1 MFIKERHP
9 PLLDKYCS
17 RVPIASNKYPP
28 NENRFEIINKSPDCL
43 SFNKHVM
50 NLKINKQEGH
60 FTVAFMADL
69 KRIQKLLIK
78 IKHLQQ

>member
-1 MFIKERHP
+1 MFIKDRHP

-17 RVPIASNKYPP
+17 RVPIASEKYPP

-50 NLKINKQEGH
+50 NLKLSKFSSRDINK
-60 FTVAFMADL
+60 T
-69 KRIQKLLIK
+69 LLPVR
-78 IKHLQQ
+78 LN